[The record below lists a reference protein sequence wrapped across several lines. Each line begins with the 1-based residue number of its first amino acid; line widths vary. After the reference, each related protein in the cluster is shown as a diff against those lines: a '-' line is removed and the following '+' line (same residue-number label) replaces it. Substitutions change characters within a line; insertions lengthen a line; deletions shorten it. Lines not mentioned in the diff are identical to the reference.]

1 MNRLT
6 AGLTAAT
13 LLALLALLAPVAA
26 TAQSAPAGW
35 PDHPIKLVVPFPA
48 GGPTDIIAR
57 VVAQSMTDAL
67 GQPVVIDNRGG
78 AGGVT
83 GTDMVARSA
92 PDGYTIALSSA
103 GALSISPSL
112 QRMPYQS
119 TKDLAPITLVAKVPE
134 LLVVPAS
141 SSSKTLEDFIAAA
154 KAKPGAF
161 NFGSTGPGGMP
172 HLAAEL
178 LKAKAGIDMVH
189 VPYAGAAPAVTDLLG
204 ARTEMMFADI
214 PVLLPHVQAGA
225 LRPLAVGSAKRVP
238 MLPDVPTMAEKGLPA
253 VEAENWYGIVA
264 PAATPPAIIAR
275 LNAVIVA
282 ALRSPE
288 VQQKL
293 TPIGA
298 ILIGDTPEEFRSY
311 ILSEEKKWAEV
322 VRLAGVKID

>member
-1 MNRLT
+1 MNRLK
-6 AGLTAAT
+6 AGLTA
-13 LLALLALLAPVAA
+13 LALLAPCLAA
-26 TAQSAPAGW
+26 AQGMPASW

-112 QRMPYQS
+112 QRMPYVS
-119 TKDLAPITLVAKVPE
+119 TRDLAPVTLVAKVPE
-134 LLVVPAS
+134 LLVVPAT
-141 SSSKTLEDFIAAA
+141 SSSKTLEEFIAAA
-154 KAKPGAF
+154 KARPGAF

-178 LKAKAGIDMVH
+178 LKATAGIDMVH

-214 PVLLPHVQAGA
+214 PVLLPHVQAGT
-225 LRPLAVGSAKRVP
+225 LRALAVGSAKRVS

-264 PAATPPAIIAR
+264 PAATPPAIIAK
-275 LNAVIVA
+275 LNATIVA

-293 TPIGA
+293 TPVGA
-298 ILIGDTPEEFRSY
+298 ILIGDTPEEFRAY
-311 ILSEEKKWAEV
+311 ILAEEKKWAEV
-322 VRLAGVKID
+322 VRISGARIE

>member
-1 MNRLT
+1 MRPLNKARLQT
-6 AGLTAAT
+6 V
-13 LLALLALLAPVAA
+13 LALALLAP
-26 TAQSAPAGW
+26 APALAQTW
-35 PDHPIKLVVPFPA
+35 PDHSIRLVVPFPA

-57 VVAQSMTDAL
+57 VVGQAMTEAL

-83 GTDMVARSA
+83 GTDQVARAA
-92 PDGYTIALSSA
+92 PDGYTLALSSA

-112 QRMPYQS
+112 QRMPYNS

-141 SSSKTLEDFIAAA
+141 SPAKTLEDFIASA
-154 KAKPGAF
+154 KAKPGAY
-161 NFGSTGPGGMP
+161 NFASTGPGGMP

-178 LKAKAGIDMVH
+178 LKATAKIDMVH
-189 VPYAGAAPAVTDLLG
+189 VPYSGAAPAVTDLLG

-214 PVLLPHVQAGA
+214 PVLLPHVKAGT

-238 MLPDVPTMAEKGLPA
+238 MLPDVQTTAEQGLPA

-264 PAATPPAIIAR
+264 PAATPPAIVAK
-275 LNAVIVA
+275 LNATIVA

-288 VQQKL
+288 VRDKL
-293 TPIGA
+293 VPIGA
-298 ILIGDTPEEFRSY
+298 ILVGDTPEEFKAY

-322 VRLAGVKID
+322 VRISGAKLD

>member
-1 MNRLT
+1 MRALNT
-6 AGLTAAT
+6 ALAA
-13 LLALLALLAPVAA
+13 LALLIPAPVL
-26 TAQSAPAGW
+26 AQSW
-35 PDHPIKLVVPFPA
+35 PDHSIRLVVPFPA

-57 VVAQSMTDAL
+57 VVGQAMTEAL

-83 GTDMVARSA
+83 GTDQVARAA
-92 PDGYTIALSSA
+92 PDGYTLALSSA

-112 QRMPYQS
+112 QRMPYNS

-141 SSSKTLEDFIAAA
+141 STSKSLEDFIAAA
-154 KAKPGAF
+154 KARPGAF
-161 NFGSTGPGGMP
+161 NFASTGPGGMP

-178 LKAKAGIDMVH
+178 LKAIAKIDMVH
-189 VPYAGAAPAVTDLLG
+189 VPYSGAAPAVTDLLG

-214 PVLLPHVQAGA
+214 PVLLPHVKGGT
-225 LRPLAVGSAKRVP
+225 LRPLAVGSAQRMP
-238 MLPDVPTMAEKGLPA
+238 MLPDVPTTAEKGLPA

-264 PAATPPAIIAR
+264 PAATPPAIVAK
-275 LNAVIVA
+275 LNATIVA

-288 VQQKL
+288 VREKL
-293 TPIGA
+293 VPIGA
-298 ILIGDTPEEFRSY
+298 ILVGDTPEEFKAY

-322 VRLAGVKID
+322 VRVSGAKLE

>member
-1 MNRLT
+1 MRALNT
-6 AGLTAAT
+6 ALAA
-13 LLALLALLAPVAA
+13 LALLIPAPVL
-26 TAQSAPAGW
+26 AQSW
-35 PDHPIKLVVPFPA
+35 PDHSIRLVVPFPA

-57 VVAQSMTDAL
+57 VVGQAMTEAL

-83 GTDMVARSA
+83 GTDQVARAA
-92 PDGYTIALSSA
+92 PDGYTLALSSA

-112 QRMPYQS
+112 QRMPYNS

-141 SSSKTLEDFIAAA
+141 STSKSLEDFIAAA
-154 KAKPGAF
+154 KARPGAF
-161 NFGSTGPGGMP
+161 NFASTGPGGMP

-178 LKAKAGIDMVH
+178 LKAIAKIDMVH
-189 VPYAGAAPAVTDLLG
+189 VPYSGAAPAVTDLLG

-214 PVLLPHVQAGA
+214 PVLLPHVKGGT
-225 LRPLAVGSAKRVP
+225 LRPLAVGSAQRVP
-238 MLPDVPTMAEKGLPA
+238 MLPDVPTTAEKGLPA

-264 PAATPPAIIAR
+264 PAATPPAIVAK
-275 LNAVIVA
+275 LNATIVA

-288 VQQKL
+288 VREKL
-293 TPIGA
+293 VPIGA
-298 ILIGDTPEEFRSY
+298 ILVGDTPEEFKAY

-322 VRLAGVKID
+322 VRVSGAKLE

>member
-1 MNRLT
+1 MRPLNKARLQT
-6 AGLTAAT
+6 V
-13 LLALLALLAPVAA
+13 LALALLAP
-26 TAQSAPAGW
+26 APALAQTW
-35 PDHPIKLVVPFPA
+35 PDHSIRLVVPFPA

-57 VVAQSMTDAL
+57 VVGQAMTEAL

-83 GTDMVARSA
+83 GTDQVARAA
-92 PDGYTIALSSA
+92 PDGYTLALSSA

-112 QRMPYQS
+112 QRMPYNS

-141 SSSKTLEDFIAAA
+141 SPAKTLEDFIASA
-154 KAKPGAF
+154 KAKPGAY
-161 NFGSTGPGGMP
+161 NFASTGPGGMP

-178 LKAKAGIDMVH
+178 LKATAKIDIVH
-189 VPYAGAAPAVTDLLG
+189 VPYSGAAPAVTDLLG

-214 PVLLPHVQAGA
+214 PVLLPHVKAGT

-238 MLPDVPTMAEKGLPA
+238 MLPDVQTTAEQGLPA

-264 PAATPPAIIAR
+264 PAATPPAIVAK
-275 LNAVIVA
+275 LNATIVA

-288 VQQKL
+288 VRDKL
-293 TPIGA
+293 VPIGA
-298 ILIGDTPEEFRSY
+298 ILVGDTPEEFKAY

-322 VRLAGVKID
+322 VRISGAKLD

>member
-1 MNRLT
+1 MRALNT
-6 AGLTAAT
+6 ALAA
-13 LLALLALLAPVAA
+13 LALLIPAPVL
-26 TAQSAPAGW
+26 AQSW
-35 PDHPIKLVVPFPA
+35 PDHSIRLVVPFPA

-57 VVAQSMTDAL
+57 VVGQAMTEAL

-83 GTDMVARSA
+83 GTDQVARAA
-92 PDGYTIALSSA
+92 PDGYTLALSSA

-112 QRMPYQS
+112 QRMPYNS

-141 SSSKTLEDFIAAA
+141 STSKSLEDFIAAA

-161 NFGSTGPGGMP
+161 NFASTGPGGMP

-178 LKAKAGIDMVH
+178 LKAIAKIDMVH
-189 VPYAGAAPAVTDLLG
+189 VPYSGAAPAVTDLLG

-214 PVLLPHVQAGA
+214 PVLLPHVKAGT
-225 LRPLAVGSAKRVP
+225 LRPLAVGSAQRMP
-238 MLPDVPTMAEKGLPA
+238 MLPDVPTTAEKGLPA

-264 PAATPPAIIAR
+264 PAATPPAIVAK
-275 LNAVIVA
+275 LNATIVA

-288 VQQKL
+288 VREKL
-293 TPIGA
+293 VPIGA
-298 ILIGDTPEEFRSY
+298 ILVGDTPEEFKAY
-311 ILSEEKKWAEV
+311 IISEEKKWAEV
-322 VRLAGVKID
+322 VRVSGAKLE